1 MNRYNER
8 VFLEQALY
16 DIDDEIDLVFIL
28 KDGNLLDMKGMKEL
42 EGVQYFS
49 LWKKDYSGMADYSG
63 IRYYGLA
70 DLEADIGVAYD
81 VNNSELINKINS
93 LCIEINAFYKENKE
107 SLNKFIPNF
116 DKFVLIM

>member
-1 MNRYNER
+1 MNKYNER

-28 KDGNLLDMKGMKEL
+28 KDGNLLDMKGMKDL

-63 IRYYGLA
+63 IRYYGLP

-81 VNNSELINKINS
+81 IDNSELINKINS
-93 LCIEINAFYKENKE
+93 LCVEINAFYKENKE

-116 DKFVLIM
+116 DKFVLII